1 MLDEYADKP
10 LHGPEDHPVEHDGP
24 LSLAV
29 LVRVVEVEALGQGK
43 VELDGG
49 ALPLSAQ
56 GVLQLHI
63 DLRPVERA
71 VSLIDIIGERPVV
84 EDAFK
89 YAFRL
94 VPVFDAAYEVLLRP
108 GADLQLVLEPEDP
121 HDVRDE
127 RCDAVYLVVELVLP
141 AERYGHRPG

>member
-10 LHGPEDHPVEHDGP
+10 LHGPEDHAVEHDRP
-24 LSLAV
+24 LSQAV
-29 LVRVVEVEALGQGK
+29 LVGVVEVKALGQGK
-43 VELDGG
+43 VKLDGC

-71 VSLIDIIGERPVV
+71 VSLVDIIGDRPVV
-84 EDAFK
+84 EDALQ

-94 VPVFDAAYEVLLRP
+94 VPV
-108 GADLQLVLEPEDP
+108 LEIG
-121 HDVRDE
+121 
-127 RCDAVYLVVELVLP
+127 L
-141 AERYGHRPG
+141 